1 MFGNTNGWK
10 IKLHIPWEENSMKRY
25 AQLAFLK
32 ALVITVGFDL
42 ICNIY
47 GVIPGNPYRIS
58 LLGGELLFAVLF
70 SIGLIEYLWKNRKN

>member
-42 ICNIY
+42 Y
-47 GVIPGNPYRIS
+47 
-58 LLGGELLFAVLF
+58 
-70 SIGLIEYLWKNRKN
+70 YLRGDIR